1 MSNLLSKQQAA
12 GLVGLHP
19 EHLISGP
26 RYQRC
31 PRECHPVGASVILER
46 DRGHVRT
53 RLMLCQSCRQR
64 WWQHRC

>member
-1 MSNLLSKQQAA
+1 MSNLRSKQQIA

-19 EHLISGP
+19 KHLISGP

-31 PRECHPVGASVILER
+31 PRECDPVGASVILER

-53 RLMLCQSCRQR
+53 RHMLCHSCRQR

>member
-12 GLVGLHP
+12 VLVGLHP
-19 EHLISGP
+19 EHRIIVP

-31 PRECHPVGASVILER
+31 PRECRPVGASVLLER
-46 DRGHVRT
+46 DRGHVRI
-53 RLMLCQSCRQR
+53 RLLLCHNCGQR